1 MSQLFTS
8 GGQSI
13 GVSAS
18 ASVFSMNIQGWFSFR
33 INWFDCLAVQGT
45 LKSLLQHHSSKASSS
60 VLSLL
65 YDPTLLS
72 TDDYWKEHKFYC
84 ATFVGKVIS
93 LLFNTLSRFVIAFL
107 PRNNCLPISFS
118 RPNIYCSGY
127 T

>member
-18 ASVFSMNIQGWFSFR
+18 ASVLPMNVQGWFSFR